1 MKEDGVAAVRNTI
14 EAAFESAQAN
24 EPQIAVQQFALSRT
38 QALNLVGTDELEAAI
53 SREHATYA
61 RERTMYRDFHPPK
74 AGASRHVLVM
84 GDSLGLPRPNDNEG
98 AKKGADRTY
107 TGRIYEKYPDRSV
120 TSMCQRFFTTTEVR
134 NLLFENVD
142 LGRDSDFLL
151 HVGLNDCANRMFLEN
166 ERIALSF
173 LDPDTRNR
181 LIDFS
186 RKYRRDIII
195 RLPPHHYVPPAQ
207 FRDNLSAIVSML
219 QARNAKR
226 IILTTIILP
235 PAKSWPGT
243 PSMNRNFAAYNLD
256 IMNTV
261 YDYGID
267 LMDFDRH
274 IWQAQNRKVLLPDG
288 MHLTD
293 AGHQLFA
300 DKCDPFLR

>member
-1 MKEDGVAAVRNTI
+1 MTEDGAAVVRATI
-14 EAAFESAQAN
+14 ETAFESAQAH
-24 EPQIAVQQFALSRT
+24 EPQIAVQQFALART
-38 QALNLVGTDELEAAI
+38 QVLSLVDADKLDAAI

-61 RERTMYRDFHPPK
+61 RERTMYQNFYPPK
-74 AGASRHVLVM
+74 AGSSRHVLIM
-84 GDSLGLPRPNDNEG
+84 GDSLGLPRPNDNKGE
-98 AKKGADRTY
+98 KKGAERTY
-107 TGRIYEKYPDRSV
+107 TGLIYEKYSDRSV

-134 NLLFENVD
+134 SLLFENAD

-181 LIDFS
+181 LIEFS
-186 RKYRRDIII
+186 RKYRRDIIM
-195 RLPPHHYVPPAQ
+195 RLPPHHYVPPTR

-219 QARNAKR
+219 RTRNARR
-226 IILTTIILP
+226 IILATIILP

-261 YDYGID
+261 YDHEID
-267 LMDFDRH
+267 LLDFDRH
-274 IWQAQNRKVLLPDG
+274 IWQAQNRQVLLPDG
-288 MHLTD
+288 MHLSD
-293 AGHQLFA
+293 AGHQLFT